1 MSHLRRLKQKMALG
15 EGSGVIRSSHK
26 LMKLMSRDHQ
36 DILQNIEFILVS
48 GYREDQSIDDRIVAE
63 ALKAAI
69 AGASPQD
76 TLAQSLKRKLE
87 AMREFRSDVTDDVW
101 LNGLRVVLQSVHRH
115 SSLSPGDRGYLDFVS
130 QFIF

>member
-69 AGASPQD
+69 AGASPHD
-76 TLAQSLKRKLE
+76 TLAQSLKQKL
-87 AMREFRSDVTDDVW
+87 
-101 LNGLRVVLQSVHRH
+101 
-115 SSLSPGDRGYLDFVS
+115 
-130 QFIF
+130 